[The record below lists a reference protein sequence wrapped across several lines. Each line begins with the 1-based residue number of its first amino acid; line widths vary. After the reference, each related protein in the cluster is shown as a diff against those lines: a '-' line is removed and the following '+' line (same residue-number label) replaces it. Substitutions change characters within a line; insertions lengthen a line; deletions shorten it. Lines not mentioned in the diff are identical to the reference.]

1 MDRVKPYLN
10 VYKLGEGG
18 VMNITFSDKDGH
30 EDDTRLDLARFFYD
44 EFRYL
49 LHIKLKAQRE
59 LLGIIENQN

>member
-1 MDRVKPYLN
+1 
-10 VYKLGEGG
+10 
-18 VMNITFSDKDGH
+18 MNITFSDKDGH